1 MNGSGALAAG
11 WLLLLT
17 AAACAAVGA
26 LLGGL
31 LDVRFIGGLA
41 GGVLGT
47 IAGFILVW
55 HRYVVPANRED
66 AARDYTRVRKF
77 EDDDDDSW

>member
-1 MNGSGALAAG
+1 MTGSGALAAG

-17 AAACAAVGA
+17 TVACAAVGV

-31 LDVRFIGGLA
+31 VDARFLGGLA

-47 IAGFILVW
+47 VLTSLRGVLADTS
-55 HRYVVPANRED
+55 AKSSNRKTLLGE
-66 AARDYTRVRKF
+66 
-77 EDDDDDSW
+77 